1 MALTG
6 PAQNP
11 AYPAELLDTTMDQL
25 RTLLAVHETG
35 TALAAARQ
43 LGREQ
48 SSVQKQLDT
57 MNRTF
62 GALCGEALVLKRGR
76 GKDVL
81 FTATGEHLVELARS
95 TLSAWSD
102 GINDARRR
110 LGRTLSVGSTR
121 YTLGFLLDA
130 VERVS
135 DVYER
140 RGVDLKVTHVRTG
153 DLFARLQSKELDLV
167 CGSIVVTEGQEDEL
181 DPYEIVEWRR
191 SGLSILTNLPP
202 QKLPG
207 SAVDAADPAGTSDTA
222 VTAGTV
228 NASEL
233 PGLPL
238 VVSAGG
244 LIARFLT
251 AWYGADFR
259 KAMTIAA
266 EIEAAHY
273 GFELL
278 RSGLVSGAMLVTRG
292 IAEAAESGSLPEA
305 GGLRRLDV
313 IGDVGPRTE
322 VLVGVFTRRGDRASY
337 DAGHPLNLLW
347 DALAKDNERWWLSR

>member
-1 MALTG
+1 MALNG
-6 PAQNP
+6 PTQ
-11 AYPAELLDTTMDQL
+11 YPAELLDTTMDQL

-81 FTATGEHLVELARS
+81 FTATGEHLVALARS

-102 GINDARRR
+102 GIHDARRR

-135 DVYER
+135 DAYER

-153 DLFARLQSKELDLV
+153 DLFARLRSKELDLV
-167 CGSIVVTEGQEDEL
+167 CGSIVVTEGQEAEL
-181 DPYEIVEWRR
+181 EPYEIVEWRR

-202 QKLPG
+202 DKLPG
-207 SAVDAADPAGTSDTA
+207 GSVD
-222 VTAGTV
+222 
-228 NASEL
+228 ASEL

-259 KAMTIAA
+259 KEMSIAA

-278 RSGLVSGAMLVTRG
+278 RSGVVSGAMLVTRG

-313 IGDVGPRTE
+313 VGDVGPRTE

-337 DAGHPLNLLW
+337 DAHHPLNLLW
-347 DALAKDNERWWLSR
+347 DALAKDNGRWWLSR